1 MPQPVQ
7 ITLSPAFQA
16 GCDDCSTVPAKSMPA
31 IIGNRRTTG
40 AWPVTAS
47 PSL

>member
-1 MPQPVQ
+1 MPQPLP

-16 GCDDCSTVPAKSMPA
+16 GCDDCTTVPARSMPG

-40 AWPVTAS
+40 ALPVTAR

>member
-1 MPQPVQ
+1 LST
-7 ITLSPAFQA
+7 TLSPGFHAEFV
-16 GCDDCSTVPAKSMPA
+16 DDSTVPAKSMPA

-40 AWPVTAS
+40 ALPVMAR